1 MLKMDVHAARY
12 PLKSRVNVWSTFPH
26 VHVCF
31 VLCMITQRDDSV
43 PWLEVLSSGQAIQ
56 DILEKSVRRILIS
69 SFGAYIQEILNQ

>member
-1 MLKMDVHAARY
+1 
-12 PLKSRVNVWSTFPH
+12 
-26 VHVCF
+26 
-31 VLCMITQRDDSV
+31 MITQRDDSV